1 MKKLLTVAVLALPLA
16 IGCDNQTTP
25 GGPGATR
32 PTSTTKAPMVGQA
45 EDTFKLSAPTLSTH
59 VTQGESKTATIGIN
73 RGKNFDQDVTLKF
86 GELPK
91 GVTIA
96 PSNVVIKHGDKD
108 AQVTITA
115 AADAAI
121 GDFTVPIT
129 GTPNKGAVGSTDMKV
144 TVAKK

>member
-1 MKKLLTVAVLALPLA
+1 MKKLLTAAVLALPLA

-25 GGPGATR
+25 GGPGTTH
-32 PTSTTKAPMVGQA
+32 PTTKAPMVGQA

-59 VTQGESKTATIGIN
+59 VTQGETKTATIGIN

-91 GVTIA
+91 GVTVT
-96 PSNVVIKHGDKD
+96 PTPVVIKHGDKD
-108 AQVTITA
+108 VQVTIAA
-115 AADAAI
+115 AADAAV
-121 GDFTVPIT
+121 GDFTVPLT
-129 GTPNKGAVGSTDMKV
+129 GTPNKGAVGTSEMKI